1 MRHYLVSAFI
11 LALGSTAVLSTAHA
25 KEGYGT
31 AGCGLGSL
39 LFGNEP
45 GIVQV
50 LAATTNGTFGT
61 QTFGITSG
69 TSNCVDTK
77 ASAASTAAF
86 IQANRETV
94 SKEIAR
100 GSGETISSITTL
112 AGCANAAAVGSTLQS
127 EFHAIFPNAQVSDVE
142 VSDSVVKTLQSHP
155 ELACH
160 SLS

>member
-1 MRHYLVSAFI
+1 MKLIAFLGSI
-11 LALGSTAVLSTAHA
+11 LALAAAGVSATAHA
-25 KEGYGT
+25 KDGYGT

-39 LFGNEP
+39 LFGTDT

-69 TSNCVDTK
+69 TSNCTDTR
-77 ASAASTAAF
+77 ASTASAKAF
-86 IQANRETV
+86 IEANRETV

-100 GSGETISSITTL
+100 GSGETIASITTL
-112 AGCANAAAVGSTLQS
+112 SGCNDIAAVGSTLQRAFP
-127 EFHAIFPNAQVSDVE
+127 EIFPNAQVSDGAVGE
-142 VSDSVVKTLQSHP
+142 AVIQVLQAHP
-155 ELACH
+155 ELACR

>member
-1 MRHYLVSAFI
+1 MRHYVLSGFI
-11 LALGSTAVLSTAHA
+11 IALAGAGIISTAHA
-25 KEGYGT
+25 KEGYGL

-39 LFGNEP
+39 LFGNDT

-61 QTFGITSG
+61 QTFGISSG
-69 TSNCVDTK
+69 TSNCVESSGGT
-77 ASAASTAAF
+77 ASAKAF

-100 GSGETISSITTL
+100 GSGETIASIATL
-112 AGCANAAAVGSTLQS
+112 AGCSDATAVGSTLQT
-127 EFHAIFPNAQVSDVE
+127 EFKNIFPNEQVSDIA
-142 VSDSVVKTLQSHP
+142 VSDSVVNTLQAHP

>member
-1 MRHYLVSAFI
+1 MRHYLLSVFI
-11 LALGSTAVLSTAHA
+11 LALGTTAVLSTAHA

-100 GSGETISSITTL
+100 GSGETIASITTL
-112 AGCANAAAVGSTLQS
+112 AGCADAAAVGSTLQS
-127 EFHAIFPNAQVSDVE
+127 EFNTIFPNEQVSDVA

-155 ELACH
+155 ELACR

>member
-1 MRHYLVSAFI
+1 MRHYAIAALI
-11 LALGSTAVLSTAHA
+11 LALGSAGVLSTAHA

-69 TSNCVDTK
+69 TSNCVDTA

-86 IQANRETV
+86 IEANRETV
-94 SKEIAR
+94 AKEIAR
-100 GSGETISSITTL
+100 GSGETIASISTL
-112 AGCANAAAVGSTLQS
+112 AGCSDSAAVGSTLQKS
-127 EFHAIFPNAQVSDVE
+127 FQRIFPNEKVSDVE
-142 VSDSVVKTLQSHP
+142 VSQSVVQTLQAHP
-155 ELACH
+155 ELACR
-160 SLS
+160 SLG

>member
-1 MRHYLVSAFI
+1 MRHYFLSVLILV
-11 LALGSTAVLSTAHA
+11 LGTAGAISTAAA
-25 KEGYGT
+25 RDGYGM

-45 GIVQV
+45 GLVQV

-61 QTFGITSG
+61 QTFGITTG
-69 TSNCVDTK
+69 TSNCSDTK
-77 ASAASTAAF
+77 ASASAAKAF

-112 AGCANAAAVGSTLQS
+112 AGCNDPAAVGSTLQS
-127 EFHAIFPNAQVSDVE
+127 SFQQIFPSEQVTDVA
-142 VSDSVVKTLQSHP
+142 VSDSVIRTLQAHP

-160 SLS
+160 TLG